1 MKLPSLAGHPFLDA
15 PALKRVM
22 HALKS
27 DEGATRIVGGAVR
40 NALLSEPVGDIDM
53 ATVLLPEDVVA
64 AAGDAGLK
72 SVPTGIEHG
81 TVTVIAEGHPFEVTT
96 LRADVETDG
105 RHAVV
110 RFTDDWAEDAGR
122 RDFTLNALYCDAS
135 GHVFDPLGG
144 YADLDARNIRF
155 VGDPEE
161 RIREDYLRILRF
173 FRFFAW
179 YGDGR
184 PDAEGL
190 KACSRLKAGI
200 AVLSAERVWSELKR
214 LLAAPDPSRALR
226 WMRITGTL
234 DKALPENWGID
245 AIERVVVAE
254 RTEEIPPDPLLRLMA
269 IIPPH
274 RSRIDQLSSRL
285 RLARKETERLVS
297 WAETPE
303 PESVLSEALL
313 ARRAYSAGRR
323 ALTDRLFLALARD
336 MEKGDESAAAARR
349 RQLAFLRDYE
359 RPTFPLTGKDLLAA
373 GYQPGPELG
382 KLLNE
387 LEERWLELDFAI
399 SREELLALAR
409 RQ

>member
-1 MKLPSLAGHPFLDA
+1 MKLPSLAGHPFLEA

-27 DEGATRIVGGAVR
+27 EEGATRIVGGAVR
-40 NALLSEPVGDIDM
+40 NALLGEPVGDIDM
-53 ATVLLPEDVVA
+53 ATILLPEDVVA
-64 AAGDAGLK
+64 AAEDAGLK

-144 YADLDARNIRF
+144 YPDLAARNIRF

-190 KACSRLKAGI
+190 KASSRLKAGI

-245 AIERVVVAE
+245 AIERVVAAE
-254 RTEEIPPDPLLRLMA
+254 RAEEIPPDPLLRLMA

-274 RSRIDQLSSRL
+274 RSRIDQLASRL

-303 PESVLSEALL
+303 PESELSDALL
-313 ARRAYSAGRR
+313 ARRAYSSGRR

-336 MEKGDESAAAARR
+336 MEKDDERAVAARK
-349 RQLAFLRDYE
+349 RQLAFVRDYE

-387 LEERWLELDFAI
+387 LEERWLEVDFAI